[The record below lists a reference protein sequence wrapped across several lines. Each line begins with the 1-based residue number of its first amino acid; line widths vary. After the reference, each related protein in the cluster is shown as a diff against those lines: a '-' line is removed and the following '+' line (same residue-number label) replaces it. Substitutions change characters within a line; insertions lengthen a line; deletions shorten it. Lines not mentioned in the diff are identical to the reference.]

1 MASVWQCNLFFLVG
15 GVEEENK
22 KPALNPSLY
31 CFPPSNLDPVLG
43 FAIWLLYMICLVDL
57 VVQKVLIFGYHRS
70 SWDILCSHLWAML
83 NSGSMATQLGRM
95 LFLRIEPRVAE
106 KRWLSLGKT
115 MVQFRLSYERSTQVI
130 SSWAQ
135 ICILHSPWVSALTE
149 RLGCVQEAMG
159 LVWEQMWSYW
169 IPCLY
174 FCWISTTGYV
184 GWFSIWSAVGAA
196 ALQVALLWSE
206 GKKIS
211 WNIHKNHFPP
221 DAGLLDLKKISIS
234 KYSWFLI
241 LMWYWDL
248 GKYLGNLNLFG
259 SIIVYGERTY
269 RV

>member
-1 MASVWQCNLFFLVG
+1 MASVWQCNLFFLVCG
-15 GVEEENK
+15 GEENK
-22 KPALNPSLY
+22 KPVLNPSLY
-31 CFPPSNLDPVLG
+31 CFPPSNLEPVLG
-43 FAIWLLYMICLVDL
+43 FAIWFLYMVCLVDL

-159 LVWEQMWSYW
+159 LVWEQMWSY
-169 IPCLY
+169 ILNPLPL
-174 FCWISTTGYV
+174 F
-184 GWFSIWSAVGAA
+184 
-196 ALQVALLWSE
+196 
-206 GKKIS
+206 
-211 WNIHKNHFPP
+211 
-221 DAGLLDLKKISIS
+221 LLDFYIWLCWLVQYLISCRCCCIT
-234 KYSWFLI
+234 
-241 LMWYWDL
+241 
-248 GKYLGNLNLFG
+248 G
-259 SIIVYGERTY
+259 SFTVEWREEN
-269 RV
+269 